1 LHFLCTSW
9 FVVLTVIRCLCG
21 TAGTAYAFD
30 RCNTAAPNIV
40 VADVPSAVACSNQVV
55 QTIRRTFT
63 ATDACGNPASAT
75 QTISIEDTL
84 PPQFNSLPNDYTVQC
99 STQVTAPPAVTATD
113 ICTLTAAPTVTTPTV
128 ATGRIENQEC
138 ANRYTNVMT
147 YVVADSCGNRATHD
161 LRATVYDNTPPVM
174 TGGIIDGAYSE
185 VVCAP
190 SPAIPG
196 LTTNDNCGGSV
207 TVASNSEIVPVP
219 GRVGYYDMH
228 RLITATDVCG
238 NVATVCN
245 LSLSLSLSHNPYV
258 DWLFTC
264 CFVVAG
270 S

>member
-1 LHFLCTSW
+1 
-9 FVVLTVIRCLCG
+9 VIRCLCG

-196 LTTNDNCGGSV
+196 GLSANDNCGGTV
-207 TVASNSEIVPVP
+207 AVASNSEIVPVP

-245 LSLSLSLSHNPYV
+245 LSRALSLSLSLSHNPYV